1 MKIRTAALLAV
12 VLAAGYVSLPASP
25 LHMPVDEIRPGMT
38 GLGRTVFQGTETEEF
53 EAHIL
58 GVLRNVMGPQRHL
71 ILARLEGGPLAETG
85 VIAGMSG
92 SPVYIE
98 GRLIGA
104 VSYSIG
110 AFSKEPIAGITP
122 IAEMIEAVA
131 LPGGRTVR
139 EMPRLDAPVTA
150 EGLAAVLRQTFGR
163 LRAFAVAPGETE
175 GLGLPAAAGGQL
187 GAMLRPIA
195 TPMVMSGFE
204 PEAMELMAGVLRESG
219 FVPVVGGGAGGG
231 EAAGSGGRLGP
242 GDAVG
247 VSLIRGD
254 LEMGGTG
261 TVTHVDGDR
270 LYAFGHPFFNL
281 GPAQFPMTRAYV
293 YSLLPSLM
301 SSFKI
306 SSVGEVIGTI
316 EQDRA
321 TTVAGTLG
329 AGPKMIPVRIA
340 LKSDRGLAR
349 TFSFE
354 LVNDQLFTPLLT
366 YVSIFNTLGSWER
379 QFGAAT
385 FSVRGTTRL
394 KGHPAIDFEDVFTG
408 DTPALGVAG
417 HVAGPISLVLSN
429 DLAPVEIEGVDIE
442 IQSSEQPRTATIAR
456 VWLDDVRPRPGRTV
470 PLRILLRTY
479 RGEEMI
485 QTVPL
490 EIPANASG
498 SLTVLV
504 SDGSNLAQWEQ
515 RELRRPLQPQSVEQ
529 MIRLLNS
536 ARKNNR
542 LYVKLL
548 SSNAGAIVN
557 GEPLSALPPSV
568 LAIYEGERNGG
579 NVAPLRNAPIGEW
592 ELATGHAVRG
602 SRLLTINVESE

>member
-1 MKIRTAALLAV
+1 MLKFRPVALIAALLG
-12 VLAAGYVSLPASP
+12 AGFVSLPASTA
-25 LHMPVDEIRPGMT
+25 HMAVEEIQPGMV
-38 GLGRTVFQGTETEEF
+38 GVGRTVFQGIETEEF
-53 EAHIL
+53 AAHIL
-58 GVLRNVMGPQRHL
+58 GVLRNVMGPQRDL

-92 SPVYIE
+92 SPVYVD

-110 AFSKEPIAGITP
+110 AFSREPIAGITP
-122 IAEMIEAVA
+122 IAEMIETAA

-139 EMPRLDAPVTA
+139 AMPRLDAPVTA
-150 EGLAAVLRQTFGR
+150 EGLASVLRQTFGR
-163 LRAFAVAPGETE
+163 LRGFAVPPDEAAA
-175 GLGLPAAAGGQL
+175 LGLPAGATGQL
-187 GAMLRPIA
+187 GLRPIA
-195 TPMVMSGFE
+195 TPIVMTGFE
-204 PEAMELMAGVLRESG
+204 PETMALLAGVLRDSG
-219 FVPVVGGGAGGG
+219 FVPVAGGGAGS
-231 EAAGSGGRLGP
+231 AAPAPPDGPLRP

-293 YSLLPSLM
+293 YTLLPSLM

-306 SSVGEVIGTI
+306 SAMGEVIGTI

-321 TTVAGTLG
+321 TTIAGTLG
-329 AGPKMIPVRIA
+329 RGPKMIPVRIA
-340 LKSDRGLAR
+340 LESDRGISK

-385 FSVRGTTRL
+385 FTVRGTTRL
-394 KGHPAIDFEDVFTG
+394 AGHPDLDFEDVFTG
-408 DTPALGVAG
+408 ETPALGVAA
-417 HVAGPISLVLSN
+417 HVAGPISLVLGN
-429 DLAPVEIEGVDIE
+429 DLAPVEVEGVDIE
-442 IQSSEQPRTATIAR
+442 IRSSEQPRTATIAR
-456 VWLDDVRPRPGRTV
+456 VWLDEVRARPGRTV
-470 PLRILLRTY
+470 QLKILLRTY
-479 RGEEMI
+479 RGEE
-485 QTVPL
+485 TVHSVPL

-498 SLTVLV
+498 SLAVLV

-529 MIRLLNS
+529 MIRVLNS
-536 ARKNNR
+536 ARKNDR

-579 NVAPLRNAPIGEW
+579 NVTPLRNASIGEW

-602 SRLLTINVESE
+602 SRLLTINVESQ